1 MPLFFIGRFAGYSLR
16 MDLKN
21 ESCRIM
27 LCPTVNPQGGNVKN
41 WRLFWYQLNE
51 KLGRW
56 GGHLL
61 FAACAAGSVFVS
73 CLTFMSGNIFL
84 VFVTA
89 ACGLV
94 TGLVFIR
101 VYLPGIAEY
110 MAFGLVFPQRYLK
123 EAPLILSPIHGLIT
137 NGRYEEAE
145 MKLLE
150 LQAEYSADSE
160 VVSALVDLYADKHP
174 SPDALAAIVEC
185 YLLQNP
191 PRRDDLHIFILMRY
205 ADCVTGGGDPEKLSR
220 LAAFM
225 KRELKKR
232 NHLTPPE
239 KKAVQERLNTIENQ
253 LQGKG
258 GGGCPNRFMHS

>member
-1 MPLFFIGRFAGYSLR
+1 M
-16 MDLKN
+16 
-21 ESCRIM
+21 
-27 LCPTVNPQGGNVKN
+27 PTVNPLGGNVKN
-41 WRLFWYQLNE
+41 WKLFRYQMYD
-51 KLGRW
+51 KLGTW

-61 FAACAAGSVFVS
+61 FASCAAGSVFVS
-73 CLTFMSGNIFL
+73 CLTFKSGNIFF

-101 VYLPGIAEY
+101 VYLPGIAEN
-110 MAFGLVFPQRYLK
+110 MAFGLLFPRKYLK

-150 LQAEYSADSE
+150 LQSQYPADSE
-160 VVSALVDLYADKHP
+160 IVSILVDLYADKYP
-174 SPDALAAIVEC
+174 SPDALAAIAEC

-191 PRRDDLHIFILMRY
+191 PRRDDRHVFIMMRY
-205 ADCVTGGGDPEKLSR
+205 ADCIMASGDPEKLGR
-220 LAAFM
+220 LAAFL

-232 NHLTPPE
+232 SHLTPSE
-239 KKAVQERLNTIENQ
+239 KKAVQKRLNTIENL
-253 LQGKG
+253 LQDKNG
-258 GGGCPNRFMHS
+258 G